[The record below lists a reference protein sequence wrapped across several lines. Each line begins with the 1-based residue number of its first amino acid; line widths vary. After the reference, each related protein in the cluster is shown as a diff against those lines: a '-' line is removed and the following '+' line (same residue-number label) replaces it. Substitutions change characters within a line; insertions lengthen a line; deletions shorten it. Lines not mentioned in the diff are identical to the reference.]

1 MKFEVE
7 QHVEEDKN
15 TLMLSL
21 IQSSGLVHIRGRL
34 KGASGVQ
41 SIATISE
48 KGITLFVIS
57 EACNI
62 ARDSGGRIKVIS

>member
-7 QHVEEDKN
+7 QHVEQDN
-15 TLMLSL
+15 DTLMVSL
-21 IQSSGLVHIRGRL
+21 IQSSGLVHIRARF

-48 KGITLFVIS
+48 KGIKLFVIS
-57 EACNI
+57 DSYNI
-62 ARDSGGRIKVIS
+62 ARDSGGKIKVIS